1 MAVEVPREKVE
12 RRAKQL
18 LTVCQDKRKKI
29 SKRGN
34 AFYAS
39 LLVPSFSC
47 SFSLFSLS
55 VLVLF
60 PGTSCHWLASLAL
73 GLTQRFW
80 VVCIHP
86 KLQAGGDHCPW
97 WISPAEHFMAQKV
110 TVTSEESMA
119 LSASCSSLTMVQISC
134 HWGHHP
140 SWTARKIGIKRW
152 KKSIVSS
159 NPVLCLLRQSHREPW
174 SEPHWTPTCR
184 ELHPCPPS
192 LIPRVS
198 PLILIMLLQCLVHLW
213 HFISRNCC
221 ATNAA

>member
-1 MAVEVPREKVE
+1 MTVEVPREKVE

-39 LLVPSFSC
+39 LLVPSSSC

-60 PGTSCHWLASLAL
+60 PGTFCHCLANLAL

-80 VVCIHP
+80 VDCIHP
-86 KLQAGGDHCPW
+86 KLRAGGDHCPW
-97 WISPAEHFMAQKV
+97 WISPAEHFIAQKV
-110 TVTSEESMA
+110 TVISEEFMA

-140 SWTARKIGIKRW
+140 SWTARKIGTKRW
-152 KKSIVSS
+152 KKSVVSP
-159 NPVLCLLRQSHREPW
+159 NPVLCFLKQSHREPW
-174 SEPHWTPTCR
+174 SEPHQTPTYR
-184 ELHPCPPS
+184 ELDLCLLSP
-192 LIPRVS
+192 IPRVTHS
-198 PLILIMLLQCLVHLW
+198 HNASLVFGPPVTFYIQELLCY
-213 HFISRNCC
+213 
-221 ATNAA
+221 